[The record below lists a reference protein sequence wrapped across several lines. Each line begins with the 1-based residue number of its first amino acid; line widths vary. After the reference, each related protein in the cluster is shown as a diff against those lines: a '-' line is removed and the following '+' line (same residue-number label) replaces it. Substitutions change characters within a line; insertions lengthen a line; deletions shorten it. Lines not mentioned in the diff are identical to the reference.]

1 MRVCD
6 VFGRHPTK
14 QHFQASVWIVFVRVW
29 SALINWRKLMK
40 MGFGKT
46 VLAVFVGVLLYE
58 VADNIV
64 MAISAYLTAR

>member
-1 MRVCD
+1 M
-6 VFGRHPTK
+6 
-14 QHFQASVWIVFVRVW
+14 Q
-29 SALINWRKLMK
+29 

-64 MAISAYLTAR
+64 MSISAYLMAQ